1 MSKKKRINDP
11 VFYILANNI
20 AKILEQNNGG
30 KKLSKAEFT
39 KKQKYQVEKMMEL
52 EESFRK
58 TINSYKQS
66 DKIYKKFLM
75 HIKIERGNILTARP
89 YFRENSKKFG
99 ADISPAFK
107 KDDVNEIKNF
117 HINYK
122 FMVFVIE
129 NWRGNL
135 PKKASAIWEEHQD
148 IRKRII
154 ENSMPLAINLAMKFF
169 KAVPRNHVTLMDM
182 INASASG
189 LSIGVDKWVG
199 PFTTVF
205 RSVCIGRMKSNIM
218 EVYNQ
223 TFLHYYPSDKKII
236 YKANLLKSREKI
248 KDPKILLE
256 SINEYLKENGDK
268 RVLTADELD
277 DLLNGSSMSSVETE
291 VDEDGFNIYDTFID
305 ETSDTEKNVERID
318 VLRQVMAACDY
329 LSVLERKVIKLKG
342 VDI

>member
-1 MSKKKRINDP
+1 MSRKKINDP

-20 AKILEQNNGG
+20 AKILEKNNGG
-30 KKLSKAEFT
+30 KKLSKSEFT

-58 TINSYKQS
+58 VINSYKQS
-66 DKIYKKFLM
+66 DKIYQKFLM

-89 YFRENSKKFG
+89 FFRENSKTFG
-99 ADISPAFK
+99 AYISPAFK
-107 KDDVNEIKNF
+107 EDNIQEIKKF

-135 PKKASAIWEEHQD
+135 PKKAAAIWEEHQD
-148 IRKRII
+148 IRQRII

-169 KAVPRNHVTLMDM
+169 KAVPKSHVTLMDM

-248 KDPKILLE
+248 KDPEILLE
-256 SINEYLKENGDK
+256 AINAYLKEK
-268 RVLTADELD
+268 WR
-277 DLLNGSSMSSVETE
+277 
-291 VDEDGFNIYDTFID
+291 
-305 ETSDTEKNVERID
+305 
-318 VLRQVMAACDY
+318 
-329 LSVLERKVIKLKG
+329 
-342 VDI
+342 